1 MEFKIDEASPY
12 EELLNYFASF
22 LQDILSIAKNMKT
35 NVYSLI
41 GIDPPNFKEIKV
53 FNNIYSIMEGCNKS
67 FDDLRRA
74 ETLLR
79 GHLKGK

>member
-1 MEFKIDEASPY
+1 MELKIDEASPY

-53 FNNIYSIMEGCNKS
+53 FNNIHSIDLEGCNKS
-67 FDDLRRA
+67 FDDLRR
-74 ETLLR
+74 EKLSFEVT
-79 GHLKGK
+79 